1 MKLHK
6 RILAMA
12 AASCLALSL
21 TACGGNIDPPS
32 GSEGADLPPIQIATK
47 PMTDRKSTRLN
58 SSHQGAS
65 RMPSSA

>member
-21 TACGGNIDPPS
+21 TACGGDNDTPS
-32 GSEGADLPPIQIATK
+32 GSEGADPP
-47 PMTDRKSTRLN
+47 P
-58 SSHQGAS
+58 HH
-65 RMPSSA
+65 SAGYHSI